1 MCIVLYDV
9 SYLESL
15 SKSGGGRGGGG
26 GGGRPLKVKES
37 DDRRESSGFL

>member
-1 MCIVLYDV
+1 MCIVLYGV

-15 SKSGGGRGGGG
+15 SKSGGGRGGG